1 MKANLAV
8 TVALA
13 TVALAGCADPYAHHH
28 PLPRQPASAVR
39 PPRTPVAS
47 ASAAVAAR
55 AFAKEWINWDWRS
68 AATQQRHLAQL
79 ARGPLA
85 DQLRANA
92 NSARIDASLARDKP
106 GSRGAIAAVDL
117 TSHGPRSAGI
127 VVTREHSY
135 TDGHADLGGA
145 HYRVYRVR
153 LAAADRTWEVTTWA
167 PQP

>member
-1 MKANLAV
+1 MQTRTPTTTRCPGSPPLR
-8 TVALA
+8 
-13 TVALAGCADPYAHHH
+13 PAHRG
-28 PLPRQPASAVR
+28 PRSLPRPLLWPQ
-39 PPRTPVAS
+39 
-47 ASAAVAAR
+47 R

-92 NSARIDASLARDKP
+92 DSARIDASLARDRP

-127 VVTREHSY
+127 VVTREQSY